1 MKTKQKKHRTLI
13 PGVTVEVN
21 PSGSFTVTATAA
33 AVKDWPWDGSTWP
46 LSCLNRAH
54 RFTFESN
61 GDLCDMETTQKDGE
75 DGENGRAA
83 SALANDCRDLA
94 CDLLD
99 GLEDSKPPCVSCVIY
114 LGNRGAFVDCLG
126 FVNAPPVDSWSFI
139 YRSRKGEHNP
149 GNRLAL
155 HTCNTGK
162 AFSQHGEVS
171 CGWIT
176 ENRRHRVKWEAIP
189 RELRRHIKA
198 RLAEVE
204 PKPRFKVWTKGNRGR
219 YFDTLEAA
227 TAAAE
232 EVRKQTGFILLITQ
246 EKGRP

>member
-21 PSGSFTVTATAA
+21 PSGSFTVTA
-33 AVKDWPWDGSTWP
+33 
-46 LSCLNRAH
+46 
-54 RFTFESN
+54 
-61 GDLCDMETTQKDGE
+61 
-75 DGENGRAA
+75 
-83 SALANDCRDLA
+83 
-94 CDLLD
+94 
-99 GLEDSKPPCVSCVIY
+99 
-114 LGNRGAFVDCLG
+114 
-126 FVNAPPVDSWSFI
+126 
-139 YRSRKGEHNP
+139 
-149 GNRLAL
+149 
-155 HTCNTGK
+155 
-162 AFSQHGEVS
+162 
-171 CGWIT
+171 
-176 ENRRHRVKWEAIP
+176 NRRHRVRWEAIP

-198 RLAEVE
+198 RLAEAE